1 MPATKKMAEKYG
13 EDLAIVFVEVQGAG
27 QKKAEAFAWERKW
40 MGTHAMWTS
49 ERPFSTGARGIPN
62 YALLSTTGEVLMKGN
77 PISDHSK
84 IEDAVEAQI
93 ELAKSA
99 PEDAPKSLGKAYKAF
114 AKGDFA
120 KAIQEA
126 RKVHEKGDED
136 AEAAQA
142 LANQFQSRVQERFA
156 RIDYLLEN
164 GYVSQA
170 LDQAKDLAKATKG
183 LEDFD
188 ETNSKL
194 KERLD
199 SEDMKAEIEAGKAF
213 SKLEEKLYED
223 GLEEK
228 LVKKLSKFVE
238 KHGET
243 TVGKRAKHIL
253 SLAE

>member
-62 YALLSTTGEVLMKGN
+62 YALLSATGEVLMKGN
-77 PISDHSK
+77 PISDHGK

-99 PEDAPKSLGKAYKAF
+99 PEDAPKSLNKAYKAF
-114 AKGDFA
+114 AKGDYA
-120 KAIQEA
+120 KAIAEA
-126 RKVHEKGDED
+126 KKVHAKGGED
-136 AEAAQA
+136 ATAAEA
-142 LANQFQSRVQERFA
+142 LAADFQARVQAQFERVDF
-156 RIDYLLEN
+156 LLEN
-164 GYVSQA
+164 GYVNRA
-170 LDQAKDLAKATKG
+170 LDLTKSLGKSTKG
-183 LEDFD
+183 LEDFAEANAKLE
-188 ETNSKL
+188 ETL
-194 KERLD
+194 K
-199 SEDMKAEIEAGKAF
+199 SEDMKAEIAAAKAF
-213 SKLEEKLYED
+213 GKLEEKLFED

-228 LVKKLSKFVE
+228 LVKKLTRFVD

-243 TVGKRAKHIL
+243 SVGKRAQHIL